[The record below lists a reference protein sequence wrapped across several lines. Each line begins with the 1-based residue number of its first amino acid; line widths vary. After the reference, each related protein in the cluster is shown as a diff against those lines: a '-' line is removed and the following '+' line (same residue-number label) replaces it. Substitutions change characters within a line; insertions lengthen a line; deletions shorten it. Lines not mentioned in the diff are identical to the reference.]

1 MNTMSKRNAERARP
15 ETACAAQDVQLGWLQ
30 TMGSS
35 VAAAFGVQSYKN
47 RERDFQHGDIRK
59 FVVSGLMLTLT
70 ILLSLVGLVQWV
82 LFAVA

>member
-1 MNTMSKRNAERARP
+1 MSNTRTRKNEQPGGEGRVS
-15 ETACAAQDVQLGWLQ
+15 AQPVQVGWLQ
-30 TMGSS
+30 SMGSS

-59 FVVSGLMLTLT
+59 FVVSGVVLTVA

-82 LFAVA
+82 LMVVG